1 MPSSTVALVQR
12 RSERTA
18 QDREKMATLTSLPRE
33 VLKWLLSLDLSFTV
47 KNVKRYGARSAR

>member
-1 MPSSTVALVQR
+1 
-12 RSERTA
+12 
-18 QDREKMATLTSLPRE
+18 MATLTSLPRE